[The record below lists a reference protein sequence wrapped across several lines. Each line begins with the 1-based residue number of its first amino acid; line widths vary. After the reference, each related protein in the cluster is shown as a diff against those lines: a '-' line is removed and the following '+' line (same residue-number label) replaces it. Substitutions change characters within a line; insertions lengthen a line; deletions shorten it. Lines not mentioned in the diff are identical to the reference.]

1 MIQIERLI
9 SCVCRVSV
17 CWACVCLSVCVLG
30 YFKCSLSSFILFV
43 FVLIKFVTE
52 IYFNHSAFWYDD
64 GESLLLESPWQS
76 TIKFSPLP
84 LVVDGERD
92 EFRMPS
98 GWSSDARDVEL
109 KLLELQSS
117 PSICCEWTPGII
129 YFDLFC
135 VTAVSNF
142 QFESHIICGIEKW
155 KLKIWLEKN
164 RHSLCHLF
172 CL

>member
-1 MIQIERLI
+1 MCLSRE
-9 SCVCRVSV
+9 CF
-17 CWACVCLSVCVLG
+17 WACVCLSVCVLD
-30 YFKCSLSSFILFV
+30 YFKCSLFSFILFV
-43 FVLIKFVTE
+43 FVLIKFVKE

-117 PSICCEWTPGII
+117 PSICCEWTPGFI

-135 VTAVSNF
+135 HSRV
-142 QFESHIICGIEKW
+142 QFSIW
-155 KLKIWLEKN
+155 KPHNLWDREIKVENMIRKN
-164 RHSLCHLF
+164 RHNLCHSIGL
-172 CL
+172 